1 MMSNTELEQ
10 ICATANMIQ
19 QGKVFELMGKN
30 IKYLESQI
38 ESMQRRLNN
47 AKEFFTCVAKMRK
60 AQDNYFKTRAT
71 GYLDE
76 SKALDKQVDPI
87 IDNALN
93 KAKQLNIN
101 F

>member
-1 MMSNTELEQ
+1 MSNTELEQ
-10 ICATANMIQ
+10 ICATCKYDTAR
-19 QGKVFELMGKN
+19 QGVELMEKN

-47 AKEFFTCVAKMRK
+47 AKVFFHCVAKMRK
-60 AQDNYFKTRAT
+60 AQINYFKTRAT

-76 SKALDKQVDPI
+76 SKALEKQVDTI